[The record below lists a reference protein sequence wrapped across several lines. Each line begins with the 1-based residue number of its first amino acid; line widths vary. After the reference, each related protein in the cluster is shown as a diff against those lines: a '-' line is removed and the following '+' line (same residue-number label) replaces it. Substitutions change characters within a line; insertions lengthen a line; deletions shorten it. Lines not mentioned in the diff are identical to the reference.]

1 MRRSRAVAFALGLG
15 MVTMWAATPEPA
27 HACGGFYQA
36 VAPSPPP
43 KPKVVK
49 PKPGPS
55 EAMAIAEPALLKE
68 EPQVAATALAEGFPN
83 LKVTSA
89 DASRQELRA
98 LRLMAIS
105 VARTDGAVTVA
116 GPFYAASGAAR
127 AANLA
132 WSIETLRKLNVA
144 RPNDPAL
151 QAELGEALA
160 RTPSGQDEAF
170 QILGGLAASDL
181 MGSAHGYAALARLR
195 SAKGDAAGSADAS
208 ERCRA
213 MATAASICP
222 AAPAATI
229 VAARSDPSSP

>member
-1 MRRSRAVAFALGLG
+1 M
-15 MVTMWAATPEPA
+15 
-27 HACGGFYQA
+27 
-36 VAPSPPP
+36 
-43 KPKVVK
+43 
-49 PKPGPS
+49 
-55 EAMAIAEPALLKE
+55 
-68 EPQVAATALAEGFPN
+68 
-83 LKVTSA
+83 
-89 DASRQELRA
+89 
-98 LRLMAIS
+98 
-105 VARTDGAVTVA
+105 A

-170 QILGGLAASDL
+170 QIPGGLAASDL

-229 VAARSDPSSP
+229 VAARSGS